1 MTDKK
6 HSSICSCDR
15 SARSEDLTQ
24 LKLWSISMVPSRPQ
38 TRRNNEY
45 SWTGL
50 TSMGKGLNC
59 SGLISLTPPAFC
71 LWGHL
76 LFHQTSSDV
85 IHIQSLP
92 QR

>member
-38 TRRNNEY
+38 TRRNNE
-45 SWTGL
+45 TIFARGDGIRLGL
-50 TSMGKGLNC
+50 GAG
-59 SGLISLTPPAFC
+59 
-71 LWGHL
+71 
-76 LFHQTSSDV
+76 V
-85 IHIQSLP
+85 
-92 QR
+92 